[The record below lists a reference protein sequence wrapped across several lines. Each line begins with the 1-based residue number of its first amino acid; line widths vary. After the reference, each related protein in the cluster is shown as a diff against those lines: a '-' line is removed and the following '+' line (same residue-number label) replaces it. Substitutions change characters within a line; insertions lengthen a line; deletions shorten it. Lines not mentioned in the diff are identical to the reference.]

1 MIMHKLILISFIPA
15 LVSDDT
21 ASFLLIGFLVEFS
34 NLLLTGIL
42 NPFVEA
48 ELDQLNRNS
57 LIIVCLVLFYGIAI
71 QVKPN
76 AAGDPWDS
84 QIQVRL
90 QSTLLYTHIFSCFL
104 RCRGFC
110 FLS

>member
-1 MIMHKLILISFIPA
+1 MHKLILISFIPA
-15 LVSDDT
+15 LVSEDT
-21 ASFLLIGFLVEFS
+21 ASFLLIAFMVEFS

-48 ELDQLNRNS
+48 ELDRLNRNS
-57 LIIVCLVLFYGIAI
+57 LIIVCVVLFYAIAI
-71 QVKPN
+71 QLKPN
-76 AAGDPWDS
+76 AAGDPRDG

-90 QSTLLYTHIFSCFL
+90 ESNLLNTLILFFVARGLY
-104 RCRGFC
+104 